1 MADTQDSADSSF
13 KSRALAWITQNGR
26 VVAAGIIVLALVISA
41 SVVTVIPGEAVV
53 VTRVGNPVRVITAP
67 GLVWKIPAPIES
79 SVPVDLRLK
88 TTSSGLQDVGT
99 KDGLRVLMQ
108 AYVAWQVPQD
118 PEHIRQFLRAVRNQ
132 PDIAAQQL
140 RSFIASALEV
150 TVSGFDLASLVNT
163 DPSKVKLKDLES
175 QLRERVDAEALRVY
189 GVSILQVGV
198 QRLTLPAET
207 LNATVLRMQA
217 ERSTAA
223 AEREAEGER
232 AASEIISNADRDAR
246 VIVAQARA
254 EASAIEA
261 KARLEAA
268 EIYRRTYNA
277 NPELYAVLRSLD
289 TLQTVINNN
298 TTLVLRTD
306 SAPFRVLSDG
316 PGRSSGSLPA
326 TIQPK

>member
-1 MADTQDSADSSF
+1 MAEIPHTANETLKD
-13 KSRALAWITQNGR
+13 RAAGWITENGR
-26 VVAAGIIVLALVISA
+26 IVAAAIIVLALVISA

-53 VTRVGNPVRVITAP
+53 VTRVGNPVRVITTP

-150 TVSGFDLASLVNT
+150 TVSGFELQNLVNA
-163 DPSKVKLKDLES
+163 DPSQVRLKDLEA
-175 QLRERVDAEALRVY
+175 QLRARVDAEALRVY

-232 AASEIISNADRDAR
+232 AAAEIISNADRDAR

-277 NPELYAVLRSLD
+277 NPELYTTLRSLD
-289 TLQTVINNN
+289 TLQSVINNN
-298 TTLVLRTD
+298 TTLILRTD

-316 PGRSSGSLPA
+316 PGRSSGTLPGA
-326 TIQPK
+326 LQVK

>member
-1 MADTQDSADSSF
+1 MADVQDPVDTSAQSGI
-13 KSRALAWITQNGR
+13 KAWVTRNGR
-26 VVAAGIIVLALVISA
+26 IVAAAIIVTTLVISA

-53 VTRVGNPVRVITAP
+53 VTRVGNPVRVITTP
-67 GLVWKIPAPIES
+67 GLVWKIPAPVES

-108 AYVAWQVPQD
+108 AYVAWQVPHE

-150 TVSGFDLASLVNT
+150 TVSGFDLQSLVNA
-163 DPSKVKLKDLES
+163 DPSKVRLKDLED
-175 QLRERVDAEALRVY
+175 QLRARVDAEALKVY
-189 GVSILQVGV
+189 GVRIVQVGV

-232 AASEIISNADRDAR
+232 AASEIIANADRDAR
-246 VIVAQARA
+246 VTVAQARA
-254 EASAIEA
+254 EASSIEA

-268 EIYRRTYNA
+268 EIYRKTYNE
-277 NPELYAVLRSLD
+277 NRDLYTLLRSLD
-289 TLQTVINNN
+289 TLQTVINSN
-298 TTLVLRTD
+298 TTLILRTD

-316 PGRSSGSLPA
+316 PGRASGALPA

>member
-1 MADTQDSADSSF
+1 MADTQDFTDTSL
-13 KSRALAWITQNGR
+13 KGRAIAWITLNGR
-26 VVAAGIIVLALVISA
+26 MVAAAIIVLALVISA

-53 VTRVGNPVRVITAP
+53 VTRVGNPVRVVTEP

-108 AYVAWQVPQD
+108 AYVAWQVPDD

-150 TVSGFDLASLVNT
+150 TVSGFDLASLVNA

-175 QLRERVDAEALRVY
+175 QLRARVDAEALRVY

-232 AASEIISNADRDAR
+232 AAAEIISNADRDAR
-246 VIVAQARA
+246 VTVAQARA
-254 EASAIEA
+254 EASAIES

-268 EIYRRTYNA
+268 EIYRKTYNE
-277 NPELYAVLRSLD
+277 NPQLYTVLRSLD

-298 TTLVLRTD
+298 TTLILRTD

-316 PGRSSGSLPA
+316 PGRTAGNLPA
-326 TIQPK
+326 SIEVK

>member
-1 MADTQDSADSSF
+1 MSEVQVIEDTSF
-13 KSRALAWITQNGR
+13 RGWIAKNGR
-26 VVAAGIIVLALVISA
+26 IVAAAIIVVALVISA

-53 VTRVGNPVRVITAP
+53 VTRVGNPVRVITTP

-108 AYVAWQVPQD
+108 AYVAWQVPHD

-150 TVSGFDLASLVNT
+150 TVSGFDLPSLVNA
-163 DPSKVKLKDLES
+163 DPSKVKLKDLEA
-175 QLRERVDAEALRVY
+175 QLRARVDAEALKVY
-189 GVSILQVGV
+189 GVSIVQVGV

-232 AASEIISNADRDAR
+232 AASEIIANADRDAR
-246 VIVAQARA
+246 VTVAQARA
-254 EASAIEA
+254 EASSIEA

-268 EIYRRTYNA
+268 DIYRKAYNE
-277 NPELYAVLRSLD
+277 NRDLYGLLRSLD
-289 TLQTVINNN
+289 TLQQVINSN
-298 TTLVLRTD
+298 TTLILRTD

-316 PGRSSGSLPA
+316 PGRTAGQLPA

>member
-1 MADTQDSADSSF
+1 MTDATQDTSTSEKA
-13 KSRALAWITQNGR
+13 RGWIARNGR
-26 VVAAGIIVLALVISA
+26 VVAAGIIVLALAISA
-41 SVVTVIPGEAVV
+41 SVVTVIRGEAVV
-53 VTRVGNPVRVITAP
+53 VTRVGDPVRVITTP

-79 SVPVDLRLK
+79 AVPVDLRLK

-108 AYVAWQVPQD
+108 AYVAWQVPHD

-150 TVSGFDLASLVNT
+150 TVSGFDLPSLVNA
-163 DPSKVKLKDLES
+163 DPGKVKLKELEA
-175 QLRERVDAEALRVY
+175 QLRARVDAEALKVY
-189 GVSILQVGV
+189 GVSIVQVGV

-223 AEREAEGER
+223 AEREADGER
-232 AASEIISNADRDAR
+232 AASEIIANADRDAR
-246 VIVAQARA
+246 VTVAQARA
-254 EASAIEA
+254 ESSAIEA
-261 KARLEAA
+261 KSRLEAA
-268 EIYRRTYNA
+268 EIYRKAYNE
-277 NPELYAVLRSLD
+277 NRDLYGLLRSLD
-289 TLQTVINNN
+289 TLQSVINSN
-298 TTLVLRTD
+298 TTLILRTD

-316 PGRSSGSLPA
+316 PGRTAGSLPA
-326 TIQPK
+326 AIQPK

>member
-1 MADTQDSADSSF
+1 MSDTQVFTDTSP
-13 KSRALAWITQNGR
+13 KGRALAWIAQNGR
-26 VVAAGIIVLALVISA
+26 MVAAAIIVLALVISA

-53 VTRVGNPVRVITAP
+53 VTRVGNPVRVVTTP

-140 RSFIASALEV
+140 RSFVASALEV
-150 TVSGFDLASLVNT
+150 TVSGFDLQSLVNA
-163 DPSKVKLKDLES
+163 DPSKVRLKDLEA
-175 QLRERVDAEALRVY
+175 QLQARVDAEALKVY

-198 QRLTLPAET
+198 QRLTLPAAT
-207 LNATVLRMQA
+207 LDATVLRMQA

-246 VIVAQARA
+246 VTVAQARA
-254 EASAIEA
+254 EASTIES

-268 EIYRRTYNA
+268 EIYRKAYGA
-277 NPELYAVLRSLD
+277 NPDLYTTLRSLD

-298 TTLVLRTD
+298 TTLILRTD

-326 TIQPK
+326 AIAPK

>member
-1 MADTQDSADSSF
+1 MTDSETPIDTSAKD
-13 KSRALAWITQNGR
+13 RAIAWVAQNGR
-26 VVAAGIIVLALVISA
+26 IVAAGIIVLALVISA

-53 VTRVGNPVRVITAP
+53 VTRVGNPVRVVTDP

-79 SVPVDLRLK
+79 AVPVDLRLK

-108 AYVAWQVPQD
+108 AYVAWQVPDD

-140 RSFIASALEV
+140 RSFVASALEV
-150 TVSGFDLASLVNT
+150 TVSGFDLPSLVNA
-163 DPSKVKLKDLES
+163 DPSKVKLKDLET
-175 QLRERVDAEALRVY
+175 QLRARVGEEALRVY
-189 GVSILQVGV
+189 GVNILQVGV

-246 VIVAQARA
+246 VTVAQARA
-254 EASAIEA
+254 EASAIES

-268 EIYRRTYNA
+268 EIYRRAHNE
-277 NPELYAVLRSLD
+277 NPQLYTVLRSLD

-298 TTLVLRTD
+298 TTLILRTD

-316 PGRSSGSLPA
+316 PGRSAGNLPDS
-326 TIQPK
+326 IQVK

>member
-1 MADTQDSADSSF
+1 MADIETPIDTSL
-13 KSRALAWITQNGR
+13 KGRAIAWITQNGR
-26 VVAAGIIVLALVISA
+26 MVAAGIIVFALVISA

-53 VTRVGNPVRVITAP
+53 VTRVGNPVRVITDP

-108 AYVAWQVPQD
+108 AYVAWQVPDD

-150 TVSGFDLASLVNT
+150 TVSGFDLPSLVNA
-163 DPSKVKLKDLES
+163 DPSKVRLKDLET
-175 QLRERVDAEALRVY
+175 QLRTRVGEEALRVY
-189 GVSILQVGV
+189 GVNILQVGV

-207 LNATVLRMQA
+207 LDATVLRMQA

-246 VIVAQARA
+246 VTVAQARA
-254 EASAIEA
+254 EASAIES

-268 EIYRRTYNA
+268 EIYRRA
-277 NPELYAVLRSLD
+277 HAENPQLYTVLRSLD

-298 TTLVLRTD
+298 TTLILRTD

-316 PGRSSGSLPA
+316 PGRSAGTLPDS
-326 TIQPK
+326 IQVK